1 MNETL
6 ARIVR
11 VQGGTAWVRVEAPAS
26 CGACGGRG
34 CGSTSVFGQLFN
46 PRPAEY
52 PVDNA
57 IDARVGET
65 VVVGV
70 EEGAVLRSVFRSYVL
85 PLLLLL
91 AGAVIGMQAGGELL
105 AMAGAGAGL
114 VLGFVLLRGARG
126 GQPVIVRRGE
136 KDETCLQAGGC
147 AAEAGPRCGGRQH
160 GACHNEDSER

>member
-6 ARIVR
+6 ARVVR
-11 VQGGTAWVRVEAPAS
+11 VQGEIAWVRVESPAS

-46 PRPAEY
+46 PRPDEY
-52 PVDNA
+52 PVVNT
-57 IDARVGET
+57 IDAQVGEA

-70 EEGAVLRSVFRSYVL
+70 EGGAVLRSVFRGYIL

-91 AGAVIGMQAGGELL
+91 AGAVIGMQMGSELM
-105 AMAGAGAGL
+105 AMAGAAFGL
-114 VLGFVLLRGARG
+114 VLGFILLRGARA

-136 KDETCLQAGGC
+136 SFV
-147 AAEAGPRCGGRQH
+147 
-160 GACHNEDSER
+160 CHKQDSEG

>member
-6 ARIVR
+6 ARVVR
-11 VQGGTAWVRVEAPAS
+11 VEGETAWVRVEAPAS

-52 PVDNA
+52 PVDNGLG
-57 IDARVGET
+57 ARVGEA

-70 EEGAVLRSVFRSYVL
+70 PEGAVLRSVFRSYVL

-91 AGAVIGMQAGGELL
+91 AGAVLGMQAGGEPL
-105 AMAGAGAGL
+105 AMAGAGLGL
-114 VLGFVLLRGARG
+114 ALGLVLLRGARG

-136 KDETCLQAGGC
+136 GHEVSAQAGGC
-147 AAEAGPRCGGRQH
+147 AAGAGPRCGGRKQ
-160 GACHNEDSER
+160 GACHNEDAER